1 MGVHG
6 VTDGPLFP
14 DEGPRSDRLIR
25 RARSIGLETLLF
37 VLITVASPLL
47 VPAAAIVDAAR
58 FVTGRRQWMALR
70 LLAMAWWFLLGEMRA
85 YATAAA
91 IALFSRYGSDRR
103 RRWSYSLRVRWMAGH
118 VAGLRTIMGLTFEV
132 EGLEESGPGPVVIF
146 MRHASIIDNSLPD
159 ALAARAHG
167 MGLRYVIKRELQ
179 SLGAIDIVA
188 RWIPTYLAARDS
200 KDTDADVAAVRKL
213 TENFGPDTREG
224 ILIYPEGTRFTAER
238 LAKAKKVIAER
249 QPENAER
256 ANRLQHILPPK
267 LGGPI
272 AVLEE
277 TAPCD
282 VVFCGH
288 AGFDGLRTVGDIWR
302 GKLVGNTIHVRFQR
316 FPGERCAR
324 RPRAEG
330 GLAVRALAGG
340 GRLGRAEAGCARPL
354 TGVSEAAVYLLRC
367 ADDSLYCG
375 WTNDLDRRLAAHQ
388 AGTASRYTRSRLPVE
403 LAWSRAMASRSEAMS
418 EEARIKRLPR
428 AAKDALVRGEHP
440 SARA

>member
-1 MGVHG
+1 MRVHG

-14 DEGPRSDRLIR
+14 DTGSRSARLR
-25 RARSIGLETLLF
+25 RRTRSIGLETLLF
-37 VLITVASPLL
+37 AAITLTSPLL
-47 VPAAAIVDAAR
+47 VVVAAVVDAAR
-58 FVTGRRQWMALR
+58 FVTGQRQFMALR

-85 YATAAA
+85 YPTAAA
-91 IALFSRYGSDRR
+91 IAVFSRYGSDRR
-103 RRWSYSLRVRWMAGH
+103 RRWSYGLRVRWMAGH

-132 EGLEESGPGPVVIF
+132 EGVEEAGPGPVVIF
-146 MRHASIIDNSLPD
+146 MRHASIIDNTLPD

-167 MGLRYVIKRELQ
+167 MGLRYVIKRELET
-179 SLGAIDIVA
+179 LGAIDIVC

-200 KDTDADVAAVRKL
+200 KDTEADVAAVRKL

-224 ILIYPEGTRFTAER
+224 ILIYPEGTRFTAKR
-238 LAKAKKVIAER
+238 LAKAKEVIAER

-316 FPGERCAR
+316 FPGSDVPADREQKVAWLYDRWQEVDDWVGQC
-324 RPRAEG
+324 
-330 GLAVRALAGG
+330 
-340 GRLGRAEAGCARPL
+340 LG
-354 TGVSEAAVYLLRC
+354 
-367 ADDSLYCG
+367 DS
-375 WTNDLDRRLAAHQ
+375 A
-388 AGTASRYTRSRLPVE
+388 
-403 LAWSRAMASRSEAMS
+403 
-418 EEARIKRLPR
+418 
-428 AAKDALVRGEHP
+428 P
-440 SARA
+440 SPSPA

>member
-1 MGVHG
+1 MSVHG

-14 DEGPRSDRLIR
+14 DEGPLSDRLIR
-25 RARSIGLETLLF
+25 RVRSIGLETLLF

-118 VAGLRTIMGLTFEV
+118 VAGLRAIMGLKFEI

-167 MGLRYVIKRELQ
+167 MGLRYVIKRELE

-238 LAKAKKVIAER
+238 LARAKTVIAER

-316 FPGERCAR
+316 FPASDVPAGREEKVAWLYERWQ
-324 RPRAEG
+324 EVDDWVG
-330 GLAVRALAGG
+330 QK
-340 GRLGRAEAGCARPL
+340 LGAP
-354 TGVSEAAVYLLRC
+354 T
-367 ADDSLYCG
+367 
-375 WTNDLDRRLAAHQ
+375 
-388 AGTASRYTRSRLPVE
+388 P
-403 LAWSRAMASRSEAMS
+403 SRA
-418 EEARIKRLPR
+418 
-428 AAKDALVRGEHP
+428 
-440 SARA
+440 

>member
-1 MGVHG
+1 MRVHG

-14 DEGPRSDRLIR
+14 DTGSRSARLR
-25 RARSIGLETLLF
+25 RRTSSIGLETLLF
-37 VLITVASPLL
+37 VLITLTSPLL
-47 VPAAAIVDAAR
+47 VVAAAVVDVAR
-58 FVTGRRQWMALR
+58 FVTGQRQFMSVR

-91 IALFSRYGSDRR
+91 IAVFSRYGSDRR
-103 RRWSYSLRVRWMAGH
+103 RRWSYGLRVRWMAGH
-118 VAGLRTIMGLTFEV
+118 VAGLRTIMGLIFEV
-132 EGLEESGPGPVVIF
+132 EGVEEAGPGPVVIF
-146 MRHASIIDNSLPD
+146 MRHASIIDNTLPD

-167 MGLRYVIKRELQ
+167 MGLRYVIKRELET
-179 SLGAIDIVA
+179 LGSIDIVA

-200 KDTDADVAAVRKL
+200 KNTEADVTAVRKL
-213 TENFGPDTREG
+213 TENFGPGTREG
-224 ILIYPEGTRFTAER
+224 ILIYPEGTRFTAKR
-238 LAKAKKVIAER
+238 LAKAKEVIAER

-316 FPGERCAR
+316 FPGSDVPADRDQKVAWLYDRWQEVDDWVGQC
-324 RPRAEG
+324 
-330 GLAVRALAGG
+330 
-340 GRLGRAEAGCARPL
+340 LG
-354 TGVSEAAVYLLRC
+354 
-367 ADDSLYCG
+367 DS
-375 WTNDLDRRLAAHQ
+375 AP
-388 AGTASRYTRSRLPVE
+388 S
-403 LAWSRAMASRSEAMS
+403 
-418 EEARIKRLPR
+418 
-428 AAKDALVRGEHP
+428 P
-440 SARA
+440 SAA